1 MKYNKNEV
9 IKGFIWSGLD
19 KLGVVV
25 LQLALELILARLL
38 LPKDYGIVGAVLIFV
53 SFAITLSEGGFS
65 NALIQKKNRTE
76 LDYSTVFIFNLI
88 VGVLIYFILF
98 FSAPFIESFFRIEG
112 LTIILRVIT
121 VGIIFNA
128 SIVVHKVRLS
138 LLMDFKSQA
147 KYSLISVL
155 LSGIIG
161 VFLAYKGFGEW
172 ALVFQSV
179 SFAFFNALFLWLGYK
194 WFPKMVFS
202 FQSLKELFGFGSKIL
217 LSSII
222 QSIYFNSYP
231 VLIGRVLPTKD
242 LGIYSK
248 TNQFTQMPASVLTNV
263 IQRVLFPFF
272 SSYQN
277 DDEKIFSMNQ
287 LYTKICILLFFPLF
301 FILALIAQPFILVFF
316 SQKWA
321 EMVNLFAILCITYSF
336 YPLIVNNMML
346 FQVKNKPALFLKIE
360 MITKITGVIILFVT
374 IHKGIFTIGVGLF
387 LQQILQF
394 FITTVILQLV
404 LRKNIFEQIKIFLP
418 LFVFSILFFFVG
430 RYFLSTLSIS
440 LLMKL
445 IIGIIIGLLFYGS
458 IYFTFFKKDILLIID
473 KIKKGT

>member
-272 SSYQN
+272 PHTRMMM
-277 DDEKIFSMNQ
+277 KKF
-287 LYTKICILLFFPLF
+287 
-301 FILALIAQPFILVFF
+301 LV
-316 SQKWA
+316 
-321 EMVNLFAILCITYSF
+321 
-336 YPLIVNNMML
+336 
-346 FQVKNKPALFLKIE
+346 
-360 MITKITGVIILFVT
+360 
-374 IHKGIFTIGVGLF
+374 
-387 LQQILQF
+387 
-394 FITTVILQLV
+394 
-404 LRKNIFEQIKIFLP
+404 
-418 LFVFSILFFFVG
+418 
-430 RYFLSTLSIS
+430 
-440 LLMKL
+440 
-445 IIGIIIGLLFYGS
+445 
-458 IYFTFFKKDILLIID
+458 
-473 KIKKGT
+473 